1 MEERQQQQVPPH
13 STDAERSV
21 LGGMLIDGGALE
33 LALEQLREEDFYLPA
48 HQAIFSGM
56 REIRSAG
63 GAVDLVTLSNALER
77 HGKLEMV
84 GGALYLSE
92 LMGFVPTAA
101 NAQEYIGIVEEKSVR
116 RLLIR
121 AGGEIIRYGVTLGFG
136 FFLFSVILSGVQ
148 PAPFPAAG
156 TFRPTPPPWQRTGS
170 TPPQTGHRPDPPWGR
185 TG

>member
-63 GAVDLVTLSNALER
+63 GAVDLVTLSNAL
-77 HGKLEMV
+77 
-84 GGALYLSE
+84 
-92 LMGFVPTAA
+92 
-101 NAQEYIGIVEEKSVR
+101 
-116 RLLIR
+116 
-121 AGGEIIRYGVTLGFG
+121 
-136 FFLFSVILSGVQ
+136 
-148 PAPFPAAG
+148 
-156 TFRPTPPPWQRTGS
+156 
-170 TPPQTGHRPDPPWGR
+170 
-185 TG
+185 